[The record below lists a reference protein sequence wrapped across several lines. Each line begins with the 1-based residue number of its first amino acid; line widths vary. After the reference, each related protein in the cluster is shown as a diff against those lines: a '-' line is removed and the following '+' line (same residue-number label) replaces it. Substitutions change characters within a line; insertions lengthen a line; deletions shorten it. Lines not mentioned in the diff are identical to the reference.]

1 MTVVVGAFNK
11 GTVLLRK
18 GSLTALIWIRLVR
31 CCVQALLVHN
41 LVLLACLLL
50 AIANTDSEEILGL
63 AIVIN
68 TASVILDIVILCV
81 FYPR

>member
-1 MTVVVGAFNK
+1 MRSCLAKDLPFVG
-11 GTVLLRK
+11 RK
-18 GSLTALIWIRLVR
+18 DREPRVR
-31 CCVQALLVHN
+31 TALLVHN

-50 AIANTDSEEILGL
+50 AISNTDSEEILGL

-68 TASVILDIVILCV
+68 TVSVILDIIILCV

>member
-1 MTVVVGAFNK
+1 M
-11 GTVLLRK
+11 
-18 GSLTALIWIRLVR
+18 R

-50 AIANTDSEEILGL
+50 AISNTDSEEILGL

-68 TASVILDIVILCV
+68 TVSIILDIIILCV

>member
-1 MTVVVGAFNK
+1 M
-11 GTVLLRK
+11 
-18 GSLTALIWIRLVR
+18 WHLVR

-50 AIANTDSEEILGL
+50 AISNTDSEEILGL

-68 TASVILDIVILCV
+68 TVSVILDIIILCV